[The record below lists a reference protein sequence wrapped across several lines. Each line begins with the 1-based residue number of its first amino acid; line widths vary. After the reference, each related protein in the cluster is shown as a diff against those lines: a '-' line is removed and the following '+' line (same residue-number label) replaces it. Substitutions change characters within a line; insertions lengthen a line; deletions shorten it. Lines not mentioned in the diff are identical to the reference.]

1 VTHIQG
7 EGRLQRSNL
16 GIFLTDRFAPNTSLV
31 SLHLEMA
38 RVSTKPS
45 LTLKRRMNAPPAKV
59 YEAWT
64 DAKKIPHW
72 FGPENAE
79 VLHATTDV
87 RVGGR
92 FRIVFRA
99 PDGEE
104 HHVGGSYRE
113 VVPNEKL
120 VFTWAWR
127 TTPERESLVT
137 IALRRDGEGT
147 VLTLMHEQFADEAA
161 RDRHAR
167 GWNGTLDKLENHVRA

>member
-1 VTHIQG
+1 M
-7 EGRLQRSNL
+7 LLS
-16 GIFLTDRFAPNTSLV
+16 S
-31 SLHLEMA
+31 HLEEA

-45 LTLKRRMNAPPAKV
+45 LTLKRHMDALPVTV

-64 DAKKIPHW
+64 DAKKILHW

-79 VLHATTDV
+79 VLRATTDV

-92 FRIVFRA
+92 FRIVFRG

-104 HHVGGSYRE
+104 HDVGGTYRE

-137 IALRRDGEGT
+137 ITLKRDGEGT
-147 VLTLMHEQFADEAA
+147 LLTLRHEHFADEAA
-161 RDRHAR
+161 RDRYDR
-167 GWNGTLDKLENHVRA
+167 GWNGTLDKLENYVRD